1 MAERLADL
9 AERKN
14 EALHAGSPR
23 AVERQHA
30 KGKLTAR
37 ERIEYL
43 LDEGSFQELDMLARH
58 RAHGM
63 GLEDNR
69 PYTDGVVT
77 GFGTIDGRRVC
88 IFSQDFTVFGGALG
102 EVFAEKIHKVM
113 DLAASTGVPM
123 IGLNDGAG
131 ARIQEGVVSL
141 HSYGGIFHRNV
152 AASGVI
158 PQISV
163 ILGPCAGGAVYSPAM
178 TDFIFMVQGTS
189 HMFITGP
196 DVVKT
201 VTGEDV
207 TLEELGGAMS
217 HATKSGVA
225 TFVAPDEKACL
236 DEVRHLL
243 SFLPSNNLE
252 EPPIEPT
259 GDEPDRAVP
268 ELIDFLPTSPN
279 QPYDMKKVITAV
291 VDDGEYLEVH
301 RHWAMS
307 ITCGFAR
314 MDGRVVGIVGN
325 QPAVLAGVLDI
336 DSSEK
341 ASRFVRTCDAFNI
354 PLLTFVDVPGFMP
367 GTDQEYGGIIRH
379 GAKLLYAY
387 CEATVPR
394 IQIITRKAY
403 GGAYV
408 VMNSKSIGADLAFA
422 WPSAELAVMGPNGA
436 VEIVYRR
443 ELAEAADP
451 VRRAGRA
458 DRRVHRALRQP
469 VHRGRTRLHRRRD
482 LAGRHPRRH
491 LPQPRHPD
499 LQARGAAEAQARQRA
514 AVTLPVDPDLA
525 LAARAAA
532 ARPGRPGRHRRR
544 RAAGLAPAGARRRAR
559 PGAPALALQRALVA
573 QARAAAARPTLSAP
587 LTVYVDDW
595 RQRATVRDRADR
607 WSHLLADNPAELHA
621 MAAALGIPPRG
632 YQHHRRSPALNHYDV
647 PESLRLRAIE
657 LGAVPVTWREM
668 ARLTRAWRR
677 AAVRPAP
684 PGPP

>member
-1 MAERLADL
+1 MEHSMAERLTEL
-9 AERKN
+9 AERK
-14 EALHAGSPR
+14 EQALHAGS
-23 AVERQHA
+23 AASVERHHS
-30 KGKLTAR
+30 KGKMTAR
-37 ERIEYL
+37 ERIDYL

-152 AASGVI
+152 TASGVI

-163 ILGPCAGGAVYSPAM
+163 IMGPCAGGAVYSPAM

-225 TFVAPDEKACL
+225 TFVSPDEKACL
-236 DEVRHLL
+236 DDVRHLL

-252 EPPIEPT
+252 EPPRELT
-259 GDEPDRAVP
+259 GDEPDRQVP
-268 ELIDFLPTSPN
+268 ELIDLMPASPN
-279 QPYDMKKVITAV
+279 QPYDMKKVISAV
-291 VDDGEYLEVH
+291 VDNGEYFEVH

-379 GAKLLYAY
+379 GAKLLFAYA
-387 CEATVPR
+387 ASTVPKVTV
-394 IQIITRKAY
+394 ILRKAY
-403 GGAYV
+403 GGSYLA
-408 VMNSKSIGADLAFA
+408 MCSQEMGADFVFA
-422 WPSAELAVMGPNGA
+422 WPCAEIAVMGAEGA
-436 VEIVYRR
+436 VNVLYSKELKAAPDRGALAK
-443 ELAEAADP
+443 ELAAAY
-451 VRRAGRA
+451 RAEFA
-458 DRRVHRALRQP
+458 SP
-469 VHRGRTRLHRRRD
+469 Y
-482 LAGRHPRRH
+482 
-491 LPQPRHPD
+491 
-499 LQARGAAEAQARQRA
+499 
-514 AVTLPVDPDLA
+514 
-525 LAARAAA
+525 LAAGNGYITDVIDPAAT
-532 ARPGRPGRHRRR
+532 RWTV
-544 RAAGLAPAGARRRAR
+544 
-559 PGAPALALQRALVA
+559 ALALRKLQ
-573 QARAAAARPTLSAP
+573 
-587 LTVYVDDW
+587 
-595 RQRATVRDRADR
+595 
-607 WSHLLADNPAELHA
+607 NK
-621 MAAALGIPPRG
+621 
-632 YQHHRRSPALNHYDV
+632 
-647 PESLRLRAIE
+647 
-657 LGAVPVTWREM
+657 RE
-668 ARLTRAWRR
+668 
-677 AAVRPAP
+677 VRPP
-684 PGPP
+684 KKHGNIPL